1 MITLNQVI
9 TLLFFSSIYIYIIYW
24 KFYKIKPYII
34 LFHEG
39 VVIIILLLLLI
50 YIFIYMILQ
59 IL

>member
-1 MITLNQVI
+1 MTLNQVI

-24 KFYKIKPYII
+24 KFYKIKPYVV

-39 VVIIILLLLLI
+39 VVIIIIILLFI
-50 YIFIYMILQ
+50 YIFIYIILQ

>member
-1 MITLNQVI
+1 MTLNQVI

-24 KFYKIKPYII
+24 KFYKIKPYVV

-39 VVIIILLLLLI
+39 VVIIIIILLFI
-50 YIFIYMILQ
+50 YIFINIIWQ